1 MSYWNDGGGVSY
13 GSRGSL
19 RESLNDVAQRW
30 ESEKERELRSIRSQ
44 LSTANDRANK
54 LAAEKRADAV
64 RVTELETELKAL
76 NTKLAAEKTS
86 SQSVAAELKDARLR
100 ELGANLLIADLAAL
114 IRDDGKVELGALTR
128 VLSRVGQHVAHP
140 QLVRLGAVARD

>member
-1 MSYWNDGGGVSY
+1 MWTDGGGVSY
-13 GSRGSL
+13 GSRHGSL

-54 LAAEKRADAV
+54 VATEKRADAV

-76 NTKLAAEKTS
+76 STKLAAEKTS

-114 IRDDGKVELGALTR
+114 IRRGERATRRAALLFVGRATVFGVV
-128 VLSRVGQHVAHP
+128 VL
-140 QLVRLGAVARD
+140 D